1 MKPVSKSVCV
11 KGQEYD
17 RDKKTDPKKSIYN
30 CSFFISSSPVV
41 ISCSFFLTYYYLLL
55 FLHFFFISFFPTS
68 YLILFLSHLLLFISF
83 PPLTLSHLLSLTLFF
98 TSYLLYFLSLC
109 DLFIS
114 VPCFPLIY
122 NFLSRLLSLPLSLL
136 INSFIPFRISL
147 FSEIHFSFLFLI
159 FFIHISLIHLFS
171 PQFSPQFIHS
181 FRLFQSHAVSCQVEN
196 EAVTV

>member
-30 CSFFISSSPVV
+30 CSFFISSS
-41 ISCSFFLTYYYLLL
+41 S
-55 FLHFFFISFFPTS
+55 
-68 YLILFLSHLLLFISF
+68 LSLSF
-83 PPLTLSHLLSLTLFF
+83 PPLTSYSFFLTSYSLFLSRPLLFLTYYLLLVFSPPIFYTFFPYVIFLFQF
-98 TSYLLYFLSLC
+98 LVSPSFITSYLDFFHSPCHFLLT
-109 DLFIS
+109 L
-114 VPCFPLIY
+114 
-122 NFLSRLLSLPLSLL
+122 
-136 INSFIPFRISL
+136 IPFRISL

-159 FFIHISLIHLFS
+159 FFIHISLIHLFF
-171 PQFSPQFIHS
+171 PQFYPQFIHS

>member
-1 MKPVSKSVCV
+1 MIETRKLIQKS
-11 KGQEYD
+11 
-17 RDKKTDPKKSIYN
+17 RSIIVLS
-30 CSFFISSSPVV
+30 SFLLHLLLSLALSSSPTI
-41 ISCSFFLTYYYLLL
+41 ISCSFF
-55 FLHFFFISFFPTS
+55 FISFSFFPTS